1 MDELS
6 NLREAYEERLQ
17 AFRRAEE
24 RLQSMLESVVAKI
37 EDKTLVRA
45 ELRGVRI
52 KEIASL
58 QRKAESNG
66 WDGDQALSRCS
77 DLIGGRV
84 VCNNVE
90 DVHRFAELLKEQ
102 VPSPWGEFD
111 VQDYTTEPNEGG
123 YRALHVNFR
132 LDVGEHP
139 FQSDL
144 VPCEVQIRSRLQ
156 DAWAELSHDDIYK
169 QPSLPEDLRARAKDL
184 AEVLAAADRIAS
196 DIRSGVMRKTA
207 PPEHR
212 PKMDQV
218 SAAGLAFS
226 FREVF
231 GRSPPD
237 YAVRLALNLCEQLR
251 ITSLE
256 SMPDALGRPG
266 FRDRV
271 AEIYRSIIGVGIG
284 VEEIFL
290 AALYAAAEGDDQAI
304 SWVRKK
310 ARRERDELEQFSR
323 REALSSLPD
332 TIEDLIENIEDPH
345 GEADIEGWAEALG
358 ATSECAI
365 CSTTIIQPFSF
376 AEAAVQHYE
385 IPEGDDVD
393 VHERIEA
400 ALRASGAETGGWGD
414 GSLCAYHNEQAAKD
428 D

>member
-1 MDELS
+1 MTEL
-6 NLREAYEERLQ
+6 RDIYEGKGPVL
-17 AFRRAEE
+17 RRAED
-24 RLQSMLESVVAKI
+24 RLRSILEGVVATI

-45 ELRGVRI
+45 EVRSIRI
-52 KEIASL
+52 KELSSL

-66 WDGDQALSRCS
+66 WEADQVLSRCS

-90 DVHRFAELLKEQ
+90 DVHRFAELLKERL
-102 VPSPWGEFD
+102 PSPWGDFE
-111 VQDYTTEPNEGG
+111 VQDLTKEANEGG

-139 FQSDL
+139 FHPDF

-169 QPSLPEDLRARAKDL
+169 QPDLPEDLRARAKDL
-184 AEVLAAADRIAS
+184 AEVLAAADKIAS
-196 DIRSGVMRKTA
+196 DIRSRVMRETA
-207 PPEHR
+207 SPAHR
-212 PKMDQV
+212 PDLGQV
-218 SAAGLAFS
+218 SAEGLAYS

-237 YAVRLALNLCEQLR
+237 YAVRLALNLCNQLHIATLEELSDFLAR
-251 ITSLE
+251 I
-256 SMPDALGRPG
+256 G

-271 AEIYRSIIGVGIG
+271 AETYRSIVGVGIG
-284 VEEIFL
+284 AEDVFL
-290 AALYAAAEGDDQAI
+290 AALYAVGEGEDKAI
-304 SWVRKK
+304 KWVRRN
-310 ARRERDELEQFSR
+310 ARRERRELEEFAM

-332 TIEDLIENIEDPH
+332 TVEDLIGSLEDPR

-358 ATSECAI
+358 ASSDCAI
-365 CSTTIIQPFSF
+365 CSTTIIQPYSF

-385 IPEGDDVD
+385 TSEADADD
-393 VHERIEA
+393 VHEQIEA

-414 GSLCAYHNEQAAKD
+414 GLLCAYHNEQAAKD